1 MFDVSYLY
9 PALVLALGYFVLGL
23 TGFGS
28 ALVVV
33 PLLAGIWA
41 LPDVVAMAILLD
53 IPASMLHVGLN
64 LKQVRWKEM
73 RRLLPG
79 MAIGTLAGLLLLGVL
94 DRRWPLFI
102 LGLYVAF
109 VGIRALVPLS
119 KPSARPS
126 ALWAHP
132 VGALIGVIEVMFATA
147 GPVVLAWLHR
157 RQIDVAGIRAT
168 VPVIMLLAGLIAV
181 VVLWSSGQINADV
194 VAIRWLYGIPVAL
207 LGVVLGNRCAA
218 WVSPLLMTRALAVL
232 LTISGLFLMRH
243 LFV

>member
-1 MFDVSYLY
+1 MKK
-9 PALVLALGYFVLGL
+9 
-23 TGFGS
+23 T
-28 ALVVV
+28 
-33 PLLAGIWA
+33 
-41 LPDVVAMAILLD
+41 D
-53 IPASMLHVGLN
+53 IIVDKH
-64 LKQVRWKEM
+64 RKEM

-109 VGIRALVPLS
+109 VGIRALVPSS

-157 RQIDVAGIRAT
+157 RQ
-168 VPVIMLLAGLIAV
+168 
-181 VVLWSSGQINADV
+181 
-194 VAIRWLYGIPVAL
+194 
-207 LGVVLGNRCAA
+207 
-218 WVSPLLMTRALAVL
+218 
-232 LTISGLFLMRH
+232 
-243 LFV
+243 